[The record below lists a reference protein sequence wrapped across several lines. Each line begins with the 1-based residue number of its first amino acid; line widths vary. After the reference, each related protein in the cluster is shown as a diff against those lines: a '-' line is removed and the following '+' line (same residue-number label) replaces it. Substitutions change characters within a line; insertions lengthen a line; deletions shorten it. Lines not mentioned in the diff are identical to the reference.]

1 MRKGRGVPREPVLPA
16 LGVNLLQAE
25 ACSASRGDGAAPSA
39 DKKGSTPPAAAAP
52 AAAAPANGNQTGPLT
67 PEVVKAYLNKHSV
80 EAKLQAAIDKVVA
93 EMPDDPLPFIAAQLT
108 K

>member
-1 MRKGRGVPREPVLPA
+1 MRWAALPSPMYTSTGPLLLAIAKSEPTL
-16 LGVNLLQAE
+16 
-25 ACSASRGDGAAPSA
+25 AS
-39 DKKGSTPPAAAAP
+39 

-67 PEVVKAYLNKHSV
+67 PEVVKAYLNKHSI

>member
-1 MRKGRGVPREPVLPA
+1 M
-16 LGVNLLQAE
+16 
-25 ACSASRGDGAAPSA
+25 
-39 DKKGSTPPAAAAP
+39 
-52 AAAAPANGNQTGPLT
+52 
-67 PEVVKAYLNKHSV
+67 VKAYLNKHSI